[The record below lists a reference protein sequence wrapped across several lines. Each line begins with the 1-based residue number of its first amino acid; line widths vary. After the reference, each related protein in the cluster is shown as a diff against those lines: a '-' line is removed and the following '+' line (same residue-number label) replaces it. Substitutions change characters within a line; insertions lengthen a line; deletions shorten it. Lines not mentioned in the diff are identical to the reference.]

1 MYSRFGNILIGWCP
15 GDVADLIE
23 TMAEEEL
30 SSAITEHLRMFFGIE
45 SFSCKF
51 NYYLWV
57 ISVEMNKKIIL
68 WTSKGKSDIP
78 QPKSVISTKWRSN
91 RFIKGTYTYHPVGVD
106 GQIMDT
112 LAQPL
117 MGSHRPGEVSDIT
130 IGLN

>member
-51 NYYLWV
+51 NYYLRV
-57 ISVEMNKKIIL
+57 ISVEMNKKKSFFEL
-68 WTSKGKSDIP
+68 PKGNQTFLS
-78 QPKSVISTKWRSN
+78 QSLY
-91 RFIKGTYTYHPVGVD
+91 F
-106 GQIMDT
+106 
-112 LAQPL
+112 PL
-117 MGSHRPGEVSDIT
+117 SGAATDS
-130 IGLN
+130 